1 MFMTLSEILN
11 LTLPTLLTAVII
23 PLIVAV
29 GKAVSNYFK
38 ERTKNET
45 LQRYFDMANDAIVTA
60 VAEVMQTFVET
71 MKNEGTWNKEAA
83 EKALELAK
91 MKAIEIMG
99 VAALQALPEVVG
111 DVEAWLVS
119 KIEAATLQT
128 KQGVQVM
135 RTLGGLR
142 CEPTKILPN

>member
-1 MFMTLSEILN
+1 MKLSEILN
-11 LTLPTLLTAVII
+11 LVLPTLLTAVLI
-23 PLIVAV
+23 PLLVAV

-38 ERTKNET
+38 TRTKNET

-60 VAEVMQTFVET
+60 VAEVMQTFVTT
-71 MKNEGTWNKEAA
+71 MKNEGTWNKAAA
-83 EKALELAK
+83 EKAFELAK
-91 MKAIEIMG
+91 LKAQEIMG
-99 VAALQALPEVVG
+99 VAALQALPEIVG

-135 RTLGGLR
+135 RMLGGTPCL
-142 CEPTKILPN
+142 